1 MIASFSI
8 LILLPILVSA
18 IEMTINDRIVYAF
31 SDSVGTLRDNQVFCS
46 NLGMKLIG
54 VQNEAM
60 EDAIKNQRNRFIDW
74 IWINA
79 TFRQDA
85 NFICSSD
92 CCNLQMEMVPMENG
106 AKYRVQ
112 SCSDANA
119 YSACFKNLNDLGD
132 ESTLIKTIENSI
144 KKLNS
149 ITHEQFK
156 QLKDGVEDRF
166 EKLNVTQPGVEVER
180 YENELQSLRRHIIYI
195 AVLSGATFLV
205 MIILLVL
212 RCVPKKTLPEKLSVE
227 ASLTN
232 FDAKDGGEEPYY
244 STPRPSIIA
253 NTNL

>member
-8 LILLPILVSA
+8 LLLPILTSA
-18 IEMTINDRIVYAF
+18 IEIIINDRIVYAF
-31 SDSVGTLRDNQVFCS
+31 SDSVGTLSDNQVFCS

-85 NFICSSD
+85 NFVCSSD
-92 CCNLQMEMVPMENG
+92 CCNLQMEIVPMG
-106 AKYRVQ
+106 SRTKYRVR

-119 YSACFKNLNDLGD
+119 YSACFRNLNDLGD
-132 ESTLIKTIENSI
+132 ESTLINTIEKSI
-144 KKLNS
+144 EKFNS

-156 QLKDGVEDRF
+156 QLIDGVEDRF
-166 EKLNVTQPGVEVER
+166 EKLNRTQSGVEIES
-180 YENELQSLRRHIIYI
+180 YENELRSVRRHIIYI
-195 AVLSGATFLV
+195 AVVSGATFLA
-205 MIILLVL
+205 MIILLIL
-212 RCVPKKTLPEKLSVE
+212 RCVSKKTPSKKLSVE
-227 ASLTN
+227 TSLTN
-232 FDAKDGGEEPYY
+232 VDAKDGGEEPYY
-244 STPRPSIIA
+244 STPRPSVVG